1 MALVVKNPPAN
12 AGEIRDEGST
22 PGSGRSPGGG
32 HGNSLQCLCLE
43 NPMGR
48 GAWQT
53 TVHWISKSWIRLK
66 QLSTHAHRGPYLINA
81 ELYTLQTH
89 GPTLCGHT
97 LAITFRLL
105 GIYTV
110 QIHTGLKAYGLIGTS
125 LVVQW
130 LRLHTYNARI
140 VGSIPDQE
148 LRSHMPCSTV
158 QGKKK
163 KHIDLRRGLLHIG
176 LYNYTPI

>member
-1 MALVVKNPPAN
+1 MS
-12 AGEIRDEGST
+12 I

-43 NPMGR
+43 NPMDR

-53 TVHWISKSWIRLK
+53 TVHWISKSKSWIRLK
-66 QLSTHAHRGPYLINA
+66 QLSMHAHRGLYLINA

-89 GPTLCGHT
+89 GPTLCGHM

-110 QIHTGLKAYGLIGTS
+110 QTHTGLKAYGLIGTS

-148 LRSHMPCSTV
+148 LRSRMPCSTV
-158 QGKKK
+158 KGEKK
-163 KHIDLRRGLLHIG
+163 KHIDLCRDLLHID
-176 LYNYTPI
+176 LCNSRPI